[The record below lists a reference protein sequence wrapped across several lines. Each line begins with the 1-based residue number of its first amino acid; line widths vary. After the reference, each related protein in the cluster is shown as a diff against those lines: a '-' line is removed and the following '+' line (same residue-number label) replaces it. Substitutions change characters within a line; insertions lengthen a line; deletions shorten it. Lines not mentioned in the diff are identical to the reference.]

1 MEYCEGG
8 DLEEFFNNKKTDL
21 NEMDI
26 AKTF

>member
-8 DLEEFFNNKKTDL
+8 DLEEFFNNKREEI